1 MSKYSEQEH
10 FPINEISSWSEWE
23 VFRMS
28 NFDPPE
34 DWPEPGVVLKVEDI
48 DGNELDEIVPDSL
61 IDPEI
66 ETAVGEIDDV
76 VTQIE
81 TKMLDILDKDKS
93 RDRAIKRVKKMVE
106 NLDDE
111 KVEVDKDAL
120 VEDFDEL
127 VG

>member
-1 MSKYSEQEH
+1 MAKNSE
-10 FPINEISSWSEWE
+10 PPT
-23 VFRMS
+23 
-28 NFDPPE
+28 FDPPE
-34 DWPEPGVVLKVEDI
+34 DWPEPDDRFIIKFHQMDFPPLTRVVEDI

-76 VTQIE
+76 VTQVE
-81 TKMLDILDKDKS
+81 TKMLDILDSDKS
-93 RDRAIKRVKKMVE
+93 RDRAIKRVKKIIE

-111 KVEVDKDAL
+111 KVEVDRDAL